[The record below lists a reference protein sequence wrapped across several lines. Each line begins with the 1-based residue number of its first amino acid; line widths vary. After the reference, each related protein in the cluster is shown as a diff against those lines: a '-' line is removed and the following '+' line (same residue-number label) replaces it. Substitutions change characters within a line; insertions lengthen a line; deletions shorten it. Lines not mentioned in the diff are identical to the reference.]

1 MKKRL
6 LSTALVLMVVF
17 FFGVSGIGA
26 ELSAQEILAR
36 VGMGILTGEGQSSS
50 TIKMTVKG
58 PEQPE
63 EVLRFKAYR
72 RKVEGKPS
80 KLLLLYLEPKCM
92 SGTVFLAVGDR
103 LWLYLSAF
111 DSVKEFATQEQR
123 SMSFAGSNMSYE
135 EIAGGI
141 GYYSK
146 KYQAE
151 RTGKNTDEPVYRL
164 KLTPKEG
171 MELEWPLIKVW
182 VQKENFMAIK
192 AEYYREGRLAR
203 LYKGGDIYEESGNF
217 IPHWL
222 KMEEKPTGSKTEVVV
237 LSYKKEP
244 VPKEMFALG
253 NLSDLSKEVKGG

>member
-36 VGMGILTGEGQSSS
+36 VGMGILTGEGQLSS
-50 TIKMTVKG
+50 IIEMTVKG
-58 PEQPE
+58 PDQPE
-63 EVLRFKAYR
+63 EVLKFKAYR
-72 RKVEGKPS
+72 RKVEEEPN
-80 KLLLLYLEPKCM
+80 KLLLLYLEPKSM
-92 SGTVFLAVGDR
+92 SGTILLAVGDR

-111 DSVKEFATQEQR
+111 DSVKEFVTQEQR

-146 KYQAE
+146 RYQAE
-151 RTGKNTDEPVYRL
+151 RTGKDTMDELPVYRL

-182 VQKENFMAIK
+182 VHRENFMAIK

-203 LYKGGDIYEESGNF
+203 VYKAGDFYEESGDF
-217 IPHWL
+217 IPHRL
-222 KMEEKPTGSKTEVVV
+222 KVENKLTGSKTEVVV
-237 LSYKKEP
+237 L
-244 VPKEMFALG
+244 
-253 NLSDLSKEVKGG
+253 